1 MNGNLIK
8 QHGLTIIVYNNNKN
22 EKTQSEKKESKPE
35 NKKKQS
41 AKKWLFFREW
51 GVNKK
56 RGRRLAT
63 TTQTK
68 PGAYESVLKVGVGNV

>member
-1 MNGNLIK
+1 MGEWIVEWMNGNLIK

-41 AKKWLFFREW
+41 AKKWLFFLEN
-51 GVNKK
+51 GV
-56 RGRRLAT
+56 
-63 TTQTK
+63 
-68 PGAYESVLKVGVGNV
+68 